1 MTRSNYFPPIYSS
14 GQYHCP
20 HCGVY
25 AKQFWNHI
33 QSQHIWGGDPVT
45 NENTRFSDSLPV
57 EWHISKC
64 GHCQKYMIWLEG
76 VIIYPEK
83 TSVEA
88 PNADLNE
95 DIKEDYLEASRILN
109 KSPRG
114 AAALLR
120 LGLQKLLK
128 QLGEKGENLNDDIKN
143 LVKKGLNP
151 TIQKGLDFVRVTG
164 NNAVHPGQ
172 IDLKDN
178 NEIAEKL
185 FQVINF
191 IAEKMITEQKEVESL
206 FEGLPEDEKEKI
218 SKRDR
223 V

>member
-1 MTRSNYFPPIYSS
+1 MSKYFSPKYGA

-25 AKQFWNHI
+25 AKQFWAHI
-33 QSQHIWGGDPVT
+33 QAQKIWGGDFTTT
-45 NENTRFSDSLPV
+45 NNANFSESLSDN
-57 EWHISKC
+57 WHISKC
-64 GHCQKYMIWLEG
+64 EHCKKHMIWLDSNT
-76 VIIYPEK
+76 IYPEK
-83 TSVEA
+83 ISTES
-88 PNADLNE
+88 PNPDLSDE
-95 DIKEDYLEASRILN
+95 IIEDYLEASLILN

-120 LGLQKLLK
+120 LSLQKLLK
-128 QLGEKGENLNDDIKN
+128 QLGQKGENINDDIKN

-178 NEIAEKL
+178 KEIAEKL

-191 IAEKMITEQKEVESL
+191 IAEKMITELKEVESL

-218 SKRDR
+218 AKRDKQ
-223 V
+223 